1 MRNKRI
7 LQRCPRQQLT
17 PSPQAEQVTICTVKC
32 MAEKVLSAGAI
43 SSREDV
49 EFLRE
54 QGKVSYS
61 PYTATLYLQPQAEAP
76 SATDHKNV
84 SA

>member
-1 MRNKRI
+1 
-7 LQRCPRQQLT
+7 
-17 PSPQAEQVTICTVKC
+17 